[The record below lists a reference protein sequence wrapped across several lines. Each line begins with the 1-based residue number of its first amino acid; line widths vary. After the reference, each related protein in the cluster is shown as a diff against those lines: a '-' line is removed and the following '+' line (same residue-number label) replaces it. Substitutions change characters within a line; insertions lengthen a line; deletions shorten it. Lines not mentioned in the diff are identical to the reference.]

1 MIFDIIAYLIVLM
14 AFIALGRNILSFF
27 NLIGKKKKNSA
38 KCSGCT
44 SGCDVKKTGLFNSHK
59 AQSQNQNQYKF
70 YL

>member
-1 MIFDIIAYLIVLM
+1 MILDIIAYLIVLM

-44 SGCDVKKTGLFNSHK
+44 SGCDVKKTGLFANYK
-59 AQSQNQNQYKF
+59 PQSQNQYKF

>member
-1 MIFDIIAYLIVLM
+1 MILDIIAYLIVLM

-27 NLIGKKKKNSA
+27 TLIGKKKNISA

-44 SGCDVKKTGLFNSHK
+44 SGCDVKKTGLFASHK
-59 AQSQNQNQYKF
+59 AQSQNQYKF